1 MNLSH
6 GGLSQCERLAGI
18 CSVSSGAQRRQRA
31 KDVVARVDLGLDAE
45 LVAEAAKRVESAE
58 GAARGVEADEEG
70 ELWAGDR
77 PTVHAHEVGEL
88 VSHG

>member
-1 MNLSH
+1 
-6 GGLSQCERLAGI
+6 
-18 CSVSSGAQRRQRA
+18 
-31 KDVVARVDLGLDAE
+31 LDAE